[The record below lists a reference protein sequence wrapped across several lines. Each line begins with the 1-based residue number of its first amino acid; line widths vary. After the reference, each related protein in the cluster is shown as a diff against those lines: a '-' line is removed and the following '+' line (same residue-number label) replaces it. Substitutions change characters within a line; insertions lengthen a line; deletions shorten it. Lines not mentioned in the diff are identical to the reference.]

1 MTDETAMPI
10 ETPNDDGPRVVMIH
24 RTVPRASR
32 IYAIAAT
39 LLSLTAGI
47 GLFATMRDRDGWR
60 DVARDLRVQNE
71 DLQGELDSQAATSAC
86 RSAANFDTDEK
97 ASEVFIITSRAL
109 AAVGR
114 GESPA
119 PFAEQL
125 EVAADD
131 LRAAIDA
138 RKLKLTTCATPIA
151 EEEDP

>member
-1 MTDETAMPI
+1 MTDP
-10 ETPNDDGPRVVMIH
+10 TPASGINGDSPQVVIIH
-24 RTVPRASR
+24 RTVPKSSR

-39 LLSLTAGI
+39 LLALTAGI
-47 GLFATMRDRDGWR
+47 GLVATINDRDGWR
-60 DVARDLRVQNE
+60 DVARNLQAQNAG
-71 DLQGELDSQAATSAC
+71 LQTELDAQAVTSAC

-119 PFAEQL
+119 PYADQL

-138 RKLKLTTCATPIA
+138 RKIKLTTCAEPAT
-151 EEEDP
+151 EEEP